1 MWTGFWEWHRT
12 LIPKLPKKILH
23 FFFYPTSLYL
33 IERMKKWRRWKIYRG
48 QKRFFLFF
56 FSHLCLAKRIE
67 KWNDGKWIKFSFV
80 GCKERNS
87 NLHKVQYI
95 YIYITS
101 SIFLPFSTKFWR
113 QENGGLHGKFSTSPF
128 SFPFLLQPKEGK
140 GMSQFKSNQILF
152 TESKENRGK
161 FKQLKENKWYTEN

>member
-23 FFFYPTSLYL
+23 FFFYPTSLCL
-33 IERMKKWRRWKIYRG
+33 IERMKKWRRCKIYRG

-67 KWNDGKWIKFSFV
+67 KWNDGKRIKFSFV

-95 YIYITS
+95 YIYNILNFFTLFHQILKAEKWRFAWKILHHT
-101 SIFLPFSTKFWR
+101 IFLPIFTSTKR
-113 QENGGLHGKFSTSPF
+113 RKRHVAIQKQSNLVHRKQGK
-128 SFPFLLQPKEGK
+128 Q
-140 GMSQFKSNQILF
+140 
-152 TESKENRGK
+152 R
-161 FKQLKENKWYTEN
+161 